1 MNHKMIWYIMGQI
14 FKVEAAFLS
23 VSFVVAVIV
32 DAIDGNFGFLTVVAF
47 LVPILILL
55 GSGIPLTMKR
65 PAKRNFYAKEGFFVV
80 AMAWVLMSLVG
91 CIPFMI
97 CGKMSF
103 IDAFFET
110 ASGFTTTGASVI
122 TDLSLMSRGLLFWR
136 SFTHWLGGM
145 GILVFVLAIFPEQET
160 QSIFLM
166 KAESPGPKVGKIVSK
181 LRITA
186 RILYGIY
193 IALTLLEFI
202 MLLCGGM
209 TVYDSA
215 VYSFATA
222 GTGGFAVTDV
232 IGNGGFTTY
241 ALQSNAYFE
250 WVIGVFMFIFGVNF
264 NVYFLII
271 VKRVRDAFRSEEL
284 WVYSGI
290 VVSSVAFIAINIAA
304 QAEKMY
310 STFGETLRHSFF
322 TVTSIT
328 SSTGF
333 ATVDFDAWPTF
344 SKAVLV
350 LLMFIGASAGST
362 GGGLKVARVMLLIKN
377 GYAELKRCISP
388 NQVVTVKFEGKPIEK
403 EVLHTTNGYL
413 AVFISVLAAST
424 LVVALDSP
432 ALDFGSSFTGVLACL
447 NNIGPALGK
456 LGPASNFSQL
466 GVLSKVVLSF
476 DMIAGRLELFPVL
489 LLFSP
494 KTYRN

>member
-1 MNHKMIWYIMGQI
+1 MNHRMIWYIMGKI
-14 FKVEAAFLS
+14 FKVEAAFLT
-23 VSFVVAVIV
+23 VSFVVSIIV
-32 DAIDGNFGFLTVVAF
+32 DAIDKNLGFLTFVAF
-47 LVPILILL
+47 IVPIAILL
-55 GSGIPLTMKR
+55 GAGIPLTLKR
-65 PAKRNFYAKEGFFVV
+65 PTNRGFYAKEGFFVV
-80 AMAWVLMSLVG
+80 AMAWVLMSLIG
-91 CIPFMI
+91 CIPFII

-110 ASGFTTTGASVI
+110 ASGFTTTGASII

-145 GILVFVLAIFPEQET
+145 GVLVFVLAIFPEQET
-160 QSIFLM
+160 QSIYLM

-202 MLLCGGM
+202 LLLCGGM
-209 TVYDSA
+209 KVYDSA

-222 GTGGFAVTDV
+222 GTGGFAVSDV
-232 IGNGGFTTY
+232 IANGGFTTY
-241 ALQSNAYFE
+241 AIQSNAYFE
-250 WVIGVFMFIFGVNF
+250 WVIGAFMVMFGINF
-264 NVYFLII
+264 NIYFLILI
-271 VKRVRDAFRSEEL
+271 KRVRDAFRSEEL
-284 WVYSGI
+284 WVYTGI
-290 VVSSVAFIAINIAA
+290 VTSSVALIAINLATMA
-304 QAEKMY
+304 DKLYA
-310 STFGETLRHSFF
+310 TVGETVRHSFF
-322 TVTSIT
+322 TVASIV

-333 ATVDFDAWPTF
+333 ATVDFDTWPTF
-344 SKAVLV
+344 SKALLV
-350 LLMFIGASAGST
+350 LLMFCGACAGST
-362 GGGLKVARVMLLIKN
+362 GGGLKVARVILLIKN
-377 GYAELKRCISP
+377 GFAELKRCISP

-432 ALDFGSSFTGVLACL
+432 SLDFGSSFTGVLACL

-456 LGPASNFSQL
+456 LGPAQNYAGL
-466 GVLSKVVLSF
+466 GIISKIVLSF
-476 DMIAGRLELFPVL
+476 DMIAGRLELFPVM